1 MIMNTRRTG
10 RFSNICMVL
19 ESMNSKKS
27 ISAEWNFECSFTLL
41 EFQGLLGL
49 SVVFVKIRKRI

>member
-19 ESMNSKKS
+19 ESTNSKKC

-41 EFQGLLGL
+41 EFQSLLGL